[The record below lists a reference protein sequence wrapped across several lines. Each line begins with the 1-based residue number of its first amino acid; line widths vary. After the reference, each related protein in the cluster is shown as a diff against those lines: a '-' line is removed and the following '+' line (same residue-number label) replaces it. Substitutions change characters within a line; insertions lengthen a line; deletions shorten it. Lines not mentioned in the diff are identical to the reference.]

1 MSNQFSEYSDQ
12 ELLDLFYKD
21 GDNFW
26 SGVLLQ
32 RYTLLLLGVSMKY
45 LKDEEEAK
53 DNVQQVNLKVLME
66 LRKYKVEY
74 FKTWLFSVV
83 RNHCLMRLRGK
94 NKNTLELPV
103 NLSELGSEENYSIQ
117 QHIEKEHFIQEMKF
131 AVSNLL
137 PEQNKCITEFYL
149 NKKTY
154 RQIAEETNFTMMQV
168 KSYIQNG
175 KRNLKTLLQKKISHE

>member
-26 SGVLLQ
+26 IGVLLQ

-94 NKNTLELPV
+94 NKNTIELPIHII
-103 NLSELGSEENYSIQ
+103 ELGSEENYSLK
-117 QHIEKEHFIQEMKF
+117 QHIEKENFIQEMKL
-131 AVSNLL
+131 AVANLL

>member
-12 ELLDLFYKD
+12 ELLELFFKD

-26 SGVLLQ
+26 IGVLLQ

-94 NKNTLELPV
+94 
-103 NLSELGSEENYSIQ
+103 
-117 QHIEKEHFIQEMKF
+117 QEY
-131 AVSNLL
+131 N
-137 PEQNKCITEFYL
+137 
-149 NKKTY
+149 
-154 RQIAEETNFTMMQV
+154 
-168 KSYIQNG
+168 
-175 KRNLKTLLQKKISHE
+175 